1 MRISDVV
8 FSEVIS
14 ENEFKDIKS
23 IDSLVIDKPYSE
35 IDYLN
40 TKFDLKENYVIFCNT
55 EYLETLFTKLNKVDN
70 LNNLKLITQWS
81 DRPITKNYLI
91 KNQNVFQT
99 GMQVMLTTI
108 MTIYI
113 QYLWVYLEIIL
124 QKLIKKTFC

>member
-1 MRISDVV
+1 MDKFTFTDTEFISSNSFARISDVV

-55 EYLETLFTKLNKVDN
+55 EYLANIRSTRSLIIYYVCFSLIRASSNSFCKVC
-70 LNNLKLITQWS
+70 K
-81 DRPITKNYLI
+81 
-91 KNQNVFQT
+91 
-99 GMQVMLTTI
+99 
-108 MTIYI
+108 
-113 QYLWVYLEIIL
+113 
-124 QKLIKKTFC
+124 